1 VVFAAIEQ
9 ERLREI
15 AKFSVD
21 AGAEALL
28 VKLVEEVFELAFAA
42 ADDGRH
48 HGDTLSVSEFK
59 NAGNNLFDGLAG
71 YGASAVGT
79 VGSAH

>member
-1 VVFAAIEQ
+1 MVFAAIEQ

-48 HGDTLSVSEFK
+48 DGDTLSVSEFK